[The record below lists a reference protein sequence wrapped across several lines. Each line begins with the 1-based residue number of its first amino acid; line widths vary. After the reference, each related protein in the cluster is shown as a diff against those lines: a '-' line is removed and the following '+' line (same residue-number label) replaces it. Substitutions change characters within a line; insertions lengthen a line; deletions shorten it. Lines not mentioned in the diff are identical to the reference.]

1 MAAEMPKF
9 AKGQARPPNS
19 GRGKGTPNKSTAHR
33 RRLMEA
39 INANDKAIIDKVIQ
53 DARNGDH
60 SARHLYFR
68 YLRPMQRP
76 ETFLDPAEY
85 KTPTSA
91 EEARAM
97 IFKLSERLTKGDISL
112 EMHDA
117 LVDDLCAYLTD
128 KAAEQQ
134 RELDRL
140 KESLSDN
147 GHD

>member
-1 MAAEMPKF
+1 MPKF
-9 AKGQARPPNS
+9 AQGQARPPNS
-19 GRGKGTPNKSTAHR
+19 GRRKGTPNKSTAHR
-33 RRLMEA
+33 RRLLEA
-39 INANDKAIIDKVIQ
+39 INANDKAIIDRVIQ

-60 SARHLYFR
+60 NARNLYFR
-68 YLRPMQRP
+68 YMRPLQRP
-76 ETFLDPAEY
+76 ETFLDPADY
-85 KTPTSA
+85 KTPGTP

-97 IFKLSERLTKGDISL
+97 IFKLSERLAKGEISL

-117 LVDDLCAYLTD
+117 LVNDLRAYLSD